1 MGSINMTHS
10 LRIGIGFDIHPL
22 VQDRKLILG
31 GVEIPYSK
39 GLLGHSDADVLIHA
53 ICDAILGAISE
64 GDLGRHFPDTDA
76 RYRGMSSMILLK
88 KVIAKAKAKGFRI
101 INMDATVAVQE
112 PRLGEYIPRM
122 IDKIRDALEIGTG
135 RVNIKATNPEGL
147 GFSGRGEGIMA
158 QSVVL
163 VEGMREENLDV
174 EGL

>member
-1 MGSINMTHS
+1 MTHF

-22 VQDRKLILG
+22 AEDRKLILG

-76 RYRGMSSMILLK
+76 KYQNISSMILLK
-88 KVIAKAKAKGFRI
+88 KVTEKAKAKGFRI
-101 INMDATVAVQE
+101 INMDATVTAQE

-122 IDKIRDALEIGTG
+122 IDKIGDALEIGTD

-163 VEGMREENLDV
+163 VEGVGRENPDV
-174 EGL
+174 EDL

>member
-1 MGSINMTHS
+1 MTHF

-22 VQDRKLILG
+22 VEGRRLILG

-76 RYRGMSSMILLK
+76 RYRNISSMILLK
-88 KVIAKAKAKGFRI
+88 EVMEKAKAKGFRI
-101 INMDATVAVQE
+101 VNMDATVTAQE
-112 PRLGEYIPRM
+112 PKLAEYIPRM
-122 IDKIRDALEIGTG
+122 IDKIGEALEIGTD
-135 RVNIKATNPEGL
+135 RVNIKATSPEGL
-147 GFSGRGEGIMA
+147 GFSGRTEGIMA

-163 VEGMREENLDV
+163 VEGVERENPDV
-174 EGL
+174 EDL

>member
-1 MGSINMTHS
+1 MTHF
-10 LRIGIGFDIHPL
+10 LRIGIGFDIHP
-22 VQDRKLILG
+22 VAGDRKLILG

-64 GDLGRHFPDTDA
+64 GDLGKHFPDTDA
-76 RYRGMSSMILLK
+76 TYRNISSMILLK
-88 KVIAKAKAKGFRI
+88 KVTEKAKAKGFWI
-101 INMDATVAVQE
+101 INMDATVTAQE

-122 IDKIRDALEIGTG
+122 IDKIGDALEIGTD

-163 VEGMREENLDV
+163 VEGIGDSRC
-174 EGL
+174 

>member
-1 MGSINMTHS
+1 MTHV

-22 VQDRKLILG
+22 IEGRKLILG

-64 GDLGRHFPDTDA
+64 GDLGRHFPDTDPQ
-76 RYRGMSSMILLK
+76 YRSMSSILLLK
-88 KVIAKAKAKGFRI
+88 KVTEKARAKGFRI
-101 INMDATVAVQE
+101 VNMDATVTAQE
-112 PRLGEYIPRM
+112 PRLAEYIPQM
-122 IDKIRDALEIGTG
+122 IDNMGEALGVGTD

-158 QSVVL
+158 QSVIL
-163 VEGMREENLDV
+163 MEGMGKENPDV
-174 EGL
+174 EDL

>member
-1 MGSINMTHS
+1 MTHV

-22 VQDRKLILG
+22 IEGRKLILG

-64 GDLGRHFPDTDA
+64 GDLGRHFPDTDPQ
-76 RYRGMSSMILLK
+76 YRGMSSILLLK
-88 KVIAKAKAKGFRI
+88 KVTEKARAKGFRI
-101 INMDATVAVQE
+101 VNMDATVAAQE
-112 PRLGEYIPRM
+112 PRLAEYIPQM
-122 IDKIRDALEIGTG
+122 IDNMGEALGVGTD

-158 QSVVL
+158 QSVIL
-163 VEGMREENLDV
+163 MEGMGKENPDV
-174 EGL
+174 EDL

>member
-1 MGSINMTHS
+1 MTHS

-22 VQDRKLILG
+22 VQNRKLILG
-31 GVEIPYSK
+31 GVEIPHSK

-76 RYRGMSSMILLK
+76 RYRGISSMILLK
-88 KVIAKAKAKGFRI
+88 KVTEKAKAKGFRVV
-101 INMDATVAVQE
+101 NMDATITAQE

-122 IDKIRDALEIGTG
+122 IGKIGDALEIGTG
-135 RVNIKATNPEGL
+135 RVNIKAKNPEGL
-147 GFSGRGEGIMA
+147 GSSGRGEGIMA

-163 VEGMREENLDV
+163 VEAVGKESPDV
-174 EGL
+174 EDL

>member
-1 MGSINMTHS
+1 MKHS
-10 LRIGIGFDIHPL
+10 LRIGIGFDLHPL
-22 VQDRKLILG
+22 VQGRKLTLG

-76 RYRGMSSMILLK
+76 RYRGVSSMILLK
-88 KVIAKAKAKGFRI
+88 KVTKKAKAKGFRVV
-101 INMDATVAVQE
+101 NMDATITAQE
-112 PRLGEYIPRM
+112 PRLVEYIPRM
-122 IDKIRDALEIGTG
+122 IDKIGDALEMGTD

-163 VEGMREENLDV
+163 VEEMEKENPDV
-174 EGL
+174 EDL